1 MTRSFFPVGNM
12 DASKDFGAAFHFFAG
27 TRCGRSCEEKAV
39 A

>member
-12 DASKDFGAAFHFFAG
+12 DASKYVGAGVHFFAG